1 MVKNQFGG
9 NKAKRRKNDKET
21 SIDIIF
27 KTNDQLYGRI
37 DNILGNKRFDV
48 FCSDGTTKLG
58 IVAGSLRKRVWIN
71 KDDIVLIDCWDFQK
85 KKCSIVHKYSDE
97 NINTLLSSNE
107 ITEAFKNN
115 PNSFSYEKVEYDP
128 FDWDTS
134 NDTDNNIDIDKINN
148 DNSYIQS
155 YLLPD
160 NDSSDESINID
171 DI

>member
-85 KKCSIVHKYSDE
+85 KKM
-97 NINTLLSSNE
+97 
-107 ITEAFKNN
+107 
-115 PNSFSYEKVEYDP
+115 
-128 FDWDTS
+128 
-134 NDTDNNIDIDKINN
+134 
-148 DNSYIQS
+148 
-155 YLLPD
+155 
-160 NDSSDESINID
+160 
-171 DI
+171 

>member
-48 FCSDGTTKLG
+48 FCSDGTTKLC

-85 KKCSIVHKYSDE
+85 KKCSK
-97 NINTLLSSNE
+97 
-107 ITEAFKNN
+107 
-115 PNSFSYEKVEYDP
+115 
-128 FDWDTS
+128 
-134 NDTDNNIDIDKINN
+134 
-148 DNSYIQS
+148 
-155 YLLPD
+155 
-160 NDSSDESINID
+160 
-171 DI
+171 